1 MNIPSTLRGPP
12 IIENKLRIVKAKDK
26 LSVWPVPIN
35 VEKHTAYSIH
45 GKK

>member
-1 MNIPSTLRGPP
+1 MILNILS
-12 IIENKLRIVKAKDK
+12 IVKAKDK

-35 VEKHTAYSIH
+35 VEKHTAYNIQ